1 MEMEVLRGQGDL
13 RGGIPPRQEP
23 ESINDLAGEEIEVTK
38 RTAAALRRPM
48 MAAGVVAV
56 AGCVGAPQMMSRPV
70 AVRAGGF
77 DCVSATLVELG
88 YTITDG
94 DRATGFIR
102 GELQRWRGP
111 FSSSIRGTDV
121 LMVSETTSDG
131 SERQLNVTASRFD
144 DNKIKGP
151 SDEGLANAEQL
162 LERCAGVSGG
172 VQVR

>member
-1 MEMEVLRGQGDL
+1 M
-13 RGGIPPRQEP
+13 
-23 ESINDLAGEEIEVTK
+23 TK
-38 RTAAALRRPM
+38 RTAAALRRPMM

-56 AGCVGAPQMMSRPV
+56 AGCVGVPQMLSRPV
-70 AVRAGGF
+70 AVRAGGL

-102 GELQRWRGP
+102 GERQRRCGL
-111 FSSSIRGTDV
+111 FCSCSRVTDI
-121 LMVSETTSDG
+121 LMVSETTSEG

-144 DNKIKGP
+144 ENESGIEGPIEGP
-151 SDEGLANAEQL
+151 SDDGLANAQQL
-162 LERCAGVSGG
+162 LDRCAGVSGG

>member
-1 MEMEVLRGQGDL
+1 M
-13 RGGIPPRQEP
+13 
-23 ESINDLAGEEIEVTK
+23 TK

-102 GELQRWRGP
+102 GERQRWRGP
-111 FSSSIRGTDV
+111 FSSSRRGTDV
-121 LMVSETTSDG
+121 LMVSETTSEG
-131 SERQLNVTASRFD
+131 SERQLNITVSRFH
-144 DNKIKGP
+144 DNGIIKGP

-162 LERCAGVSGG
+162 LQRCAGMSGVSTSPMSRHGA
-172 VQVR
+172 